1 MTTSKFTP
9 ERIGDWGSPAAG
21 TADGYSEERL
31 VMTDGANLFFRA
43 WKSSDAQ
50 APTLALIHGLGAHSG
65 WFVDMANELH
75 LKGLTVYAVDHRGFG
90 RSDGPRAHTRKGSVY
105 VDDLTAWLTEVK
117 RRQPQSPLFILGH
130 SMGAIFSLFVAAA
143 DTHRQSPLLSGLILM
158 NPWIDNQNNPS
169 LPTVLGL
176 VFDGMRGS
184 ERRFKGA
191 GGSETMTRNPEAE
204 QFLDA
209 DTFWVRDQ
217 SAAFLYQISR
227 LRLGAVGK
235 ANQVHIPALVIQCE
249 QDRAVKPA
257 ASRRAYDKLGSAD
270 KTWKTYP
277 GFAHDCE
284 FEPER
289 AILDDDIAAWVKA
302 HSA

>member
-1 MTTSKFTP
+1 MTTSKFTA
-9 ERIGDWGSPAAG
+9 ERIGEWGTPVAS
-21 TADGYSEERL
+21 TTDGYGEERL
-31 VMTDGANLFFRA
+31 TMADGANLFFRA
-43 WKSSDAQ
+43 WKSPDAH

-65 WFVDMANELH
+65 WFVDMGNELH
-75 LKGLTVYAVDHRGFG
+75 NKGLTVYAVDHRGFG

-105 VDDLTAWLTEVK
+105 IDDMTAWLAEVK
-117 RRQPQSPLFILGH
+117 RRQPQSPLFVLGH
-130 SMGAIFSLFVAAA
+130 SMGGIFSLFVAAA
-143 DTHRQSPLLSGLILM
+143 DARRSSPLLSGLILM
-158 NPWIDNQNNPS
+158 NPWIDNQSNPS

-191 GGSETMTRNPEAE
+191 GGSETMTFNPEAT

-227 LRLGAVGK
+227 LRLATIGK
-235 ANQVHIPALVIQCE
+235 AKEVRVPALVIQCG
-249 QDRAVKPA
+249 QDKAVKPA
-257 ASRRAYDKLGSAD
+257 ATRRAFEALGSAD
-270 KTWKTYP
+270 KTWQTYP
-277 GFAHDCE
+277 TFAHDCE

-289 AILDDDIAAWVKA
+289 AVLDDDIAAWVKS